1 MYVFFWLSPL
11 YRKKN
16 HSGQHPANFCAI
28 NNPFISNTFCQ
39 RRKATRITTW
49 KNKRVNCKDVMKTAA
64 VYSQIDY
71 ILCSEKIKHTPIS
84 ARISSLT
91 EASSDHCL
99 VIWKMQV
106 EKYTIFKNVS
116 DRRTI
121 IKLPE

>member
-1 MYVFFWLSPL
+1 
-11 YRKKN
+11 
-16 HSGQHPANFCAI
+16 
-28 NNPFISNTFCQ
+28 
-39 RRKATRITTW
+39 
-49 KNKRVNCKDVMKTAA
+49 MKTAA

-121 IKLPE
+121 IKLPEWTSSLY

>member
-1 MYVFFWLSPL
+1 
-11 YRKKN
+11 
-16 HSGQHPANFCAI
+16 
-28 NNPFISNTFCQ
+28 
-39 RRKATRITTW
+39 
-49 KNKRVNCKDVMKTAA
+49 MKTAA

-106 EKYTIFKNVS
+106 EKYTTFKNVS

-121 IKLPE
+121 IKLPEWTSSLY